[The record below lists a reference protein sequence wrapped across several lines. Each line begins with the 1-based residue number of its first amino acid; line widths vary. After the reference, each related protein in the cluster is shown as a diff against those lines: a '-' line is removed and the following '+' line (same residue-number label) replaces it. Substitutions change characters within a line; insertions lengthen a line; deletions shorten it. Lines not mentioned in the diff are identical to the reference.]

1 MDLKKENTPHEIYMQ
16 RCLDLAIKG
25 LGNTYPNPLVGS
37 VIVHNNIIIGEGWH
51 HKAGEAHAEVNA
63 IASVKNK
70 ALLKESILYVNLEP
84 CNHTGKTPP
93 CSNLIVTHE
102 LKKVI
107 IGCVDPFNQVNG
119 SGIKTLKKAG
129 IEVVVGVLEKEAQEL
144 NKRFF
149 TVQQKKRPY
158 VILKWAE
165 SADGFIAPL
174 TSKRMKKEP
183 VFLSSKA
190 DQVLVHQWRTQED
203 SILVGAQTVIDDNP
217 RLTSRWVKG
226 RNPVR
231 IILDP
236 NNRIDKSANIFDEES
251 KNFHITKDKL
261 GLEKNN
267 SPEEFLRKTLD
278 FLYQKGIS
286 SILVEGGRT
295 TLQHFIDQAIW
306 DEARVF
312 TSVNTLK
319 EGIPAPE
326 VSFEKK
332 SKEGESCVIFQ
343 PQQQKHP

>member
-1 MDLKKENTPHEIYMQ
+1 MKKENTPHEIYMQ

-37 VIVHNNIIIGEGWH
+37 VIVYNNIIIGEGWH

-93 CSNLIVTHE
+93 CSHLIVSHQF
-102 LKKVI
+102 KKVVV
-107 IGCVDPFNQVNG
+107 GCVDPFDQVNG
-119 SGIKTLKKAG
+119 NGIRTLEKAG

-190 DQVLVHQWRTQED
+190 DQVLVHQLRTQED

-236 NNRIDKSANIFDEES
+236 NNRIDKSANIFDEEAKS
-251 KNFHITKDKL
+251 LHITKAKL
-261 GLEKNN
+261 GLKKNN

-286 SILVEGGRT
+286 SILVEG
-295 TLQHFIDQAIW
+295 
-306 DEARVF
+306 
-312 TSVNTLK
+312 
-319 EGIPAPE
+319 
-326 VSFEKK
+326 
-332 SKEGESCVIFQ
+332 
-343 PQQQKHP
+343 

>member
-16 RCLDLAIKG
+16 RCLELAIKG

-51 HKAGEAHAEVNA
+51 HKAGETHAEVNS

-107 IGCVDPFNQVNG
+107 IGCVDPFDQVNG

-158 VILKWAE
+158 VVLKWAE

-236 NNRIDKSANIFDEES
+236 NNRIDKSANIFDEEA
-251 KNFHITKDKL
+251 KNFHITKAKL
-261 GLEKNN
+261 GLKKNN

-312 TSVNTLK
+312 TSVITLK

-326 VSFEKK
+326 VNFEKK
-332 SKEGESCVIFQ
+332 SEKGKSCVIFQ